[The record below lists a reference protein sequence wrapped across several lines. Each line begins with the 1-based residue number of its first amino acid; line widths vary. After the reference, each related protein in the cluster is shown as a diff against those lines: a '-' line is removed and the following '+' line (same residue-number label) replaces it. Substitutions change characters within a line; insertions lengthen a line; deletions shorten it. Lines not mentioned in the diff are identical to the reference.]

1 MGKKKNSKS
10 NLSAN
15 PDDHT
20 EADQAS
26 TSSRDS
32 SVLLDPTPPF
42 VFPTEP
48 LTSADNP
55 AAFQQELLQ
64 LLNGITD
71 RLRSIED
78 RLSTLENSNLIESR
92 PHISSVPDSDLP
104 LKPQSSFET
113 TIFNSHYR
121 FIENFASPSI
131 LDFGETTSLRN
142 KCSPTYF

>member
-26 TSSRDS
+26 VSTHDAS
-32 SVLLDPTPPF
+32 SVLSDPTPLF
-42 VFPTEP
+42 VFPTET

-64 LLNGITD
+64 LLNGIMG
-71 RLRSIED
+71 LQI
-78 RLSTLENSNLIESR
+78 
-92 PHISSVPDSDLP
+92 VYVQ
-104 LKPQSSFET
+104 LKTVCQ
-113 TIFNSHYR
+113 R
-121 FIENFASPSI
+121 
-131 LDFGETTSLRN
+131 
-142 KCSPTYF
+142 